1 MNLTPAL
8 QHCSCCSPTPH
19 TQSRKFAS
27 LLSILALFLSVGLVP
42 EDGVQPPR
50 TAVCPQQLLGSGLP
64 EMGLSIISTPGNHCV
79 RASRGLSQSVSGS
92 DHLPNLFPVAPFCAA
107 FSNSRLTPPQTAS
120 ETSFQRMVINLQ
132 EGLRPLAMT
141 QPYNSV
147 AHLEFHEV
155 KHAASVLRPLLF

>member
-64 EMGLSIISTPGNHCV
+64 EMGLSIISPLEITACGQAELC
-79 RASRGLSQSVSGS
+79 RSVSGS
-92 DHLPNLFPVAPFCAA
+92 GHLPNLFPVAPFCAA

-141 QPYNSV
+141 QPCNSV

-155 KHAASVLRPLLF
+155 KHAASILRPLLF